1 MTDTAMHFLA
11 CFSIVVV
18 VFIIGFVFKYLV
30 NMRGWMPSNEIKM
43 YYYKQIITESVVY
56 AITWSLVVGFGK
68 EVVDIF
74 RSDPQ
79 FKDLVAD
86 MAGAFTAGLLIWLIG
101 TYYITRRFKSE

>member
-1 MTDTAMHFLA
+1 MTDTAMHFIA

-18 VFIIGFVFKYLV
+18 VFIVEY
-30 NMRGWMPSNEIKM
+30 GWLSVRYMPSLVISKTTAE
-43 YYYKQIITESVVY
+43 YWYKRIVNESVIKAV
-56 AITWSLVVGFGK
+56 TWSLVVGFGK